1 MNLPDKI
8 RVSLREPYIFINTVL
23 AGVILMIFIYS
34 VIFSPE
40 KNSYPV
46 VCIHEKISGEPCIS
60 CGLSHSFSLLVRGRL
75 AESQQW
81 NIYGLRVFLF
91 FAAQLIMRIY
101 FSLLYARF
109 TGIRRNLIIYDI
121 AGSLII
127 FILSFSQFLTW
138 II

>member
-1 MNLPDKI
+1 
-8 RVSLREPYIFINTVL
+8 
-23 AGVILMIFIYS
+23 VILMIFLYS
-34 VIFSPE
+34 IIFSPE
-40 KNSYPV
+40 KNGYPV

-91 FAAQLIMRIY
+91 FAAQQVMRIY
-101 FSLLYARF
+101 FSLLYAMF
-109 TGIRRNLIIYDI
+109 PGIRRNLILYDI

-127 FILSFSQFLTW
+127 FILSFSQFLKW